1 MLENIC
7 YPIFTPCP
15 IYHALIVTVT
25 EINDVTDSQMMQYIG
40 ILDGIAIYIRSG
52 SGSWNNMGQMTTE
65 IFMLIVPMFK
75 WAHTSFVPYIY

>member
-25 EINDVTDSQMMQYIG
+25 EINDVTDSQIMLYFG
-40 ILDGIAIYIRSG
+40 ILDGIAVY
-52 SGSWNNMGQMTTE
+52 
-65 IFMLIVPMFK
+65 MFRTMK
-75 WAHTSFVPYIY
+75 QWWEYEEHRNIDVHR